1 MMDDYQAV
9 QDVYCYPE
17 TTVLRNKWNVSDAA
31 KLAEIEDLYS
41 RQRIAEIYAEHVV
54 GGRKGFAHFKKIHQ
68 DIFQD
73 VYKWAGKIRTVRV
86 HKGTTTFSYP
96 ENIEAEAERIFGCLK
111 EERFL
116 RGLDKTQFVK
126 RIAWYIGELNALHP
140 FREGNGRTLRVF
152 IWLVGIDAGWNLE
165 FETVDQSQWLHACI
179 LSFQGNMLLLEE
191 LVDAIVSQIYNDE

>member
-9 QDVYCYPE
+9 QDVYCYPG

-68 DIFQD
+68 YIFQD
-73 VYKWAGKIRTVRV
+73 VYNWAGKIRTVRV

-111 EERFL
+111 EEEFL
-116 RGLDKTQFVK
+116 CGLDKTQFVK

-152 IWLVGIDAGWNLE
+152 IWLVGIDAGWNLD
-165 FETVDQSQWLHACI
+165 FERVDQSNWLQACI
-179 LSFQGNMLLLEE
+179 FSFQGNNLLLEE
-191 LVDAIVSQIYNDE
+191 LVGDIVNQIHNDE